1 MRGLKLA
8 FQCNSK
14 KAIKE
19 AIETEK
25 LKQTI
30 VDDGY
35 SIQQYFDKY
44 VNADFDD
51 TETRNTILAYFLV
64 QLLLKNVKNGWQK
77 EIDAVS

>member
-25 LKQTI
+25 LKQAI

-35 SIQQYFDKY
+35 SIQQYFDKN

-64 QLLLKNVKNGWQK
+64 QLLLKNVKNGWK
-77 EIDAVS
+77 R